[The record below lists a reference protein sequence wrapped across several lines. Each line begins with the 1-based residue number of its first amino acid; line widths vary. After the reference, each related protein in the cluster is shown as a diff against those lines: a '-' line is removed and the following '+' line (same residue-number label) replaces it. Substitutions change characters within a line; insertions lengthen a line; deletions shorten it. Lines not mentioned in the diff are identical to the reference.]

1 MDPATAAT
9 AETVMGDDGG
19 DRRAIGGEAATNAE
33 VIAGDNRDENE
44 ESGDV
49 NGESGPAEDGMKSAG
64 VNGGPPDVNE
74 KEGEDAD

>member
-1 MDPATAAT
+1 MIG
-9 AETVMGDDGG
+9 EDG
-19 DRRAIGGEAATNAE
+19 RVSRSIGGEAATNAE

-44 ESGDV
+44 ETDDV
-49 NGESGPAEDGMKSAG
+49 NGESGGAEDGMKSAG

>member
-1 MDPATAAT
+1 MI
-9 AETVMGDDGG
+9 GDDG
-19 DRRAIGGEAATNAE
+19 RVSRSIGGEAATNAE

-49 NGESGPAEDGMKSAG
+49 NGESGSAEDGMKSAG